1 MNIFPPKS
9 AHLKKCLFDFFP
21 FSFRHLESKSLS
33 CLLNYNTIELDAILV
48 EICPKWNGPEDPEK
62 LIKMQANHLKNHIG
76 KKPKNCLLLKQKFRE
91 IAHLCCEIRI

>member
-62 LIKMQANHLKNHIG
+62 LIKMQAKHLKNHIG

-91 IAHLCCEIRI
+91 IAQLCCEIRI

>member
-1 MNIFPPKS
+1 M
-9 AHLKKCLFDFFP
+9 
-21 FSFRHLESKSLS
+21 S

-91 IAHLCCEIRI
+91 IAHLRSNIFCNNKNFVKLEFKNTKQLVLDRVLPRF